1 MTSKEDFDEL
11 EHPDWVYKELVED
24 YLPWEEGIKMSFTE
38 FNKKYTLHD
47 SGWIGI
53 FFDVAYDQ
61 TATLAIRWD
70 AVWLPD
76 EIARSTSIV
85 SDWPYLFIQLTNIE
99 QFSTSNY
106 DDIGNLPRSI
116 SGCEFEE
123 VDGKKILAIDDV
135 FGGQINIIYQGEE
148 TFLAMEKDKRILSI

>member
-1 MTSKEDFDEL
+1 VNLKEYFDEL
-11 EHPDWVYKELVED
+11 DHPNWLYRELIED

-53 FFDVAYDQ
+53 FFDVAYEQ

-70 AVWLPD
+70 AVWLPN
-76 EIARSTSIV
+76 EIAKSTSIV
-85 SDWPYLFIQLTNIE
+85 SDWPYLFVQLKNIE

-106 DDIGNLPRSI
+106 DDIGSLPRSI
-116 SGCEFEE
+116 FGCEFEE
-123 VDGKKILAIDDV
+123 IDGKKFLAIDDV

>member
-1 MTSKEDFDEL
+1 MTSQEDFDEL
-11 EHPDWVYKELVED
+11 DHPDWVYKELVED
-24 YLPWEEGIKMSFTE
+24 YLPWEQGRKTNFTE
-38 FNKKYTLHD
+38 FNTKYTLHD

-53 FFDVAYDQ
+53 FFNVAYEK

-76 EIARSTSIV
+76 EIAKSTFIV
-85 SDWPYLFIQLTNIE
+85 SDWPYLFIQLKNIE

-106 DDIGNLPRSI
+106 EDIGSLPRSI

-123 VDGKKILAIDDV
+123 IDGKKFLAIDDV

-148 TFLAMEKDKRILSI
+148 TFLAMEKDKQVLSI

>member
-11 EHPDWVYKELVED
+11 DHPDWVYKELVED
-24 YLPWEEGIKMSFTE
+24 YLPWEQGRKINFIE

-53 FFDVAYDQ
+53 FFNIAYEQ

-76 EIARSTSIV
+76 NIAKSTSIV
-85 SDWPYLFIQLTNIE
+85 SDWPYLFIQLKNIE

-106 DDIGNLPRSI
+106 DDIGSLPRSI
-116 SGCEFEE
+116 SGCEFKEI
-123 VDGKKILAIDDV
+123 DGKKFLEIDDV

-148 TFLAMEKDKRILSI
+148 TFLAMEKDKQILSI

>member
-1 MTSKEDFDEL
+1 MSSEENFDGL
-11 EHPDWVYKELVED
+11 DYPAWVYRGLVED
-24 YLPWEEGIKMSFTE
+24 YLPWEQGRKINFTE
-38 FNKKYTLHD
+38 FNQKYTLHD

-53 FFDVAYDQ
+53 FFDVAYDR
-61 TATLAIRWD
+61 TATLAIQWD

-76 EIARSTSIV
+76 EVAKNTSIV
-85 SDWPYLFIQLTNIE
+85 KDWPYLFIQLKKIGE
-99 QFSTSNY
+99 FSTSNY
-106 DDIGNLPRSI
+106 CDLGGLPRSI

-123 VDGKKILAIDDV
+123 MDGKKFLAIDDV

>member
-1 MTSKEDFDEL
+1 MTSQDDFDEL
-11 EHPDWVYKELVED
+11 DHPDWVYKELVED
-24 YLPWEEGIKMSFTE
+24 YLPWEQCRRINFME

-53 FFDVAYDQ
+53 FFNVAYEK
-61 TATLAIRWD
+61 TAILAIRWD

-76 EIARSTSIV
+76 DIAKSTSIV
-85 SDWPYLFIQLTNIE
+85 NDWPYLFIQLKNIE
-99 QFSTSNY
+99 QFGTSNY
-106 DDIGNLPRSI
+106 DDVGSLPRSI

-123 VDGKKILAIDDV
+123 IDGKKFLTIDDV
-135 FGGQINIIYQGEE
+135 FVGKLTIIYQGEE

>member
-1 MTSKEDFDEL
+1 MTSQEDFDEL
-11 EHPDWVYKELVED
+11 DHPNWLYRELVED
-24 YLPWEEGIKMSFTE
+24 YLPWEQGRKINFTE

-53 FFDVAYDQ
+53 FFNVAYEQ

-70 AVWLPD
+70 AVWLPG
-76 EIARSTSIV
+76 EIAKSTSIV
-85 SDWPYLFIQLTNIE
+85 SDWPYLFIQLKNIE
-99 QFSTSNY
+99 QFSPSNY
-106 DDIGNLPRSI
+106 DDIGSLPRSI

-123 VDGKKILAIDDV
+123 IDGKKFLAIDDV

-148 TFLAMEKDKRILSI
+148 IFLAMEKDKRILSI

>member
-1 MTSKEDFDEL
+1 MNSIDDFDEL
-11 EHPDWVYKELVED
+11 DHPDWFYREIVED
-24 YLPWEEGIKMSFTE
+24 YLPWEQGRKTNFTE

-53 FFDVAYDQ
+53 FFNVAYEQ

-76 EIARSTSIV
+76 EIAESTSIV
-85 SDWPYLFIQLTNIE
+85 SNWPYLFIQLKNIE

-106 DDIGNLPRSI
+106 DDIGSLDTT
-116 SGCEFEE
+116 G
-123 VDGKKILAIDDV
+123 KILC
-135 FGGQINIIYQGEE
+135 GII
-148 TFLAMEKDKRILSI
+148 LAPLLLVVLIVILSALR

>member
-1 MTSKEDFDEL
+1 VNATDNFDEL
-11 EHPDWVYKELVED
+11 DHPDWLYKELVED
-24 YLPWEEGIKMSFTE
+24 YLPWEQGRKINFTE

-53 FFDVAYDQ
+53 FFNVAYEQ

-76 EIARSTSIV
+76 EIAKSTSIV
-85 SDWPYLFIQLTNIE
+85 SDWPYLFIQLRNIE
-99 QFSTSNY
+99 QFSSSNY
-106 DDIGNLPRSI
+106 DNIGSLPRSI

-123 VDGKKILAIDDV
+123 IDGKKFLAINDV
-135 FGGQINIIYQGEE
+135 FGGQINIIYRGEE

>member
-1 MTSKEDFDEL
+1 MTSQDDFDEL
-11 EHPDWVYKELVED
+11 DHPDWFYKELVED
-24 YLPWEEGIKMSFTE
+24 SLPWEEGIKMSFTE
-38 FNKKYTLHD
+38 FSQKYTLHD

-53 FFDVAYDQ
+53 FFDVAYEQ
-61 TATLAIRWD
+61 TATLAIQWD

-76 EIARSTSIV
+76 EIAKSTSIV
-85 SDWPYLFIQLTNIE
+85 SDWPYLFIKLKNIE

-106 DDIGNLPRSI
+106 DDIGSLPRSI
-116 SGCEFEE
+116 FGCELEE
-123 VDGKKILAIDDV
+123 IDRKKFLAIDDV

>member
-1 MTSKEDFDEL
+1 MTSKENFDEL
-11 EHPDWVYKELVED
+11 DHPIWLYRELVED
-24 YLPWEEGIKMSFTE
+24 YLPWEQGRKINFIE

-53 FFDVAYDQ
+53 FFNVAYEQ

-70 AVWLPD
+70 NVWLPD
-76 EIARSTSIV
+76 EIAKSTSIV
-85 SDWPYLFIQLTNIE
+85 SDWPYLFIQLKNIE

-106 DDIGNLPRSI
+106 DDIGSLPRSI
-116 SGCEFEE
+116 SDWEFEE
-123 VDGKKILAIDDV
+123 IDGKKFLAIDDV

-148 TFLAMEKDKRILSI
+148 TFLAMEKDKHILSI

>member
-1 MTSKEDFDEL
+1 MDSEEHFDEL
-11 EHPDWVYKELVED
+11 DHPDWVYKELVEN
-24 YLPWEEGIKMSFTE
+24 YLPWEEGIKMSFTK
-38 FNKKYTLHD
+38 FNTKYTLHD

-53 FFDVAYDQ
+53 FFNVAYEQ

-70 AVWLPD
+70 AVWLND
-76 EIARSTSIV
+76 EIAKSTSIV

-106 DDIGNLPRSI
+106 DDIGSLPRSI
-116 SGCEFEE
+116 SGYKFEE
-123 VDGKKILAIDDV
+123 IDGKKFLKIDDV